1 MTILEHNFLVNVP
14 KLLEAL
20 LNEVTELKADLKE
33 VKAELK
39 RVKGEK

>member
-14 KLLEAL
+14 KLQEAL
-20 LNEVTELKADLKE
+20 LIEVAELIADLKE

-39 RVKGEK
+39 SVKGE